1 MHFLKEAKSLL
12 SSPGKMIG
20 GRYKIEGIAQAE
32 TYSSTLA
39 ESGMNSY
46 GPTVSVLL
54 GPRQYALI
62 FGLRVKMRLMNGQG
76 NLRRHGSTCAL
87 VRADEAPTRPKS
99 HPCLPYS
106 KKHFI
111 LTFMYIRL
119 NKKFGSVTYPN
130 VN

>member
-12 SSPGKMIG
+12 SSPGKMIRG
-20 GRYKIEGIAQAE
+20 QYKIEGITQAE

-46 GPTVSVLL
+46 GPTDSVLL
-54 GPRQYALI
+54 GPFQYALI
-62 FGLRVKMRLMNGQG
+62 FGLRVKLRLTNGQG

-87 VRADEAPTRPKS
+87 ERGDEAPTRPKS
-99 HPCLPYS
+99 RPCLLYS
-106 KKHFI
+106 IQHFI
-111 LTFMYIRL
+111 IILMYIHLHKRL
-119 NKKFGSVTYPN
+119 GSDIYPN

>member
-1 MHFLKEAKSLL
+1 MHFLKEAKSLF

-20 GRYKIEGIAQAE
+20 GLYNIEGIAQAE
-32 TYSSTLA
+32 TYSSTMA
-39 ESGMNSY
+39 ESGMKV
-46 GPTVSVLL
+46 VSVLL
-54 GPRQYALI
+54 GPRQYAFI
-62 FGLRVKMRLMNGQG
+62 FGLRMKLRLTNGQG
-76 NLRRHGSTCAL
+76 YFRRHGSTCAL

-119 NKKFGSVTYPN
+119 HKKFG
-130 VN
+130 